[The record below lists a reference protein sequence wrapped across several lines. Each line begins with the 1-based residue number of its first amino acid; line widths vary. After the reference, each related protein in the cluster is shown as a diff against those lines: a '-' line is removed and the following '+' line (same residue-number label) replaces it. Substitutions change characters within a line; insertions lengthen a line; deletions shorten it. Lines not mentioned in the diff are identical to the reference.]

1 MCCLNKRKI
10 DQKKEKKKE
19 KYYGIHVLKNTH
31 LNVNARRKICNRIM
45 FVYTFIDYS
54 EQIGCIV
61 RDNFAFF
68 LLIVI
73 KVF

>member
-10 DQKKEKKKE
+10 DQKKKKWKTE

-54 EQIGCIV
+54 VQIGCIV

-68 LLIVI
+68 YLL
-73 KVF
+73 

>member
-1 MCCLNKRKI
+1 MKQMCCLNKRKI
-10 DQKKEKKKE
+10 DQKKKKKNFE

-68 LLIVI
+68 YLL
-73 KVF
+73 

>member
-1 MCCLNKRKI
+1 MKQMCCLNKRKI
-10 DQKKEKKKE
+10 DQKKIKMKNFE

-54 EQIGCIV
+54 VQIGCIV

-68 LLIVI
+68 YLL
-73 KVF
+73 

>member
-1 MCCLNKRKI
+1 MKQMCCLNKRKI
-10 DQKKEKKKE
+10 DPKKKKKNFE
-19 KYYGIHVLKNTH
+19 KYYGIHVSKNTH

-68 LLIVI
+68 YLL
-73 KVF
+73 